1 MSRPVVIDV
10 ADVSLAYKLYKKP
23 SDLLVESLFGSVRHD
38 TFWALRNINLQVF
51 EGQRLGLVGPNGA
64 GKSTLLQI
72 IAGNIAPISGKA
84 TVRGKISSLL
94 SLSPVWNGEDNG
106 IENVK
111 FNLMVQGVKS
121 KDIPR
126 LTEEIIEFTD
136 LGAFMYQPVKTY
148 SSGMSARL
156 AFAIATAIEPEILI
170 IDEVL
175 GAGDGYFAA
184 KAARRMKEMCE
195 RGKALVFVS
204 HSTAAVRQLCNTC
217 IWLENG
223 MIQDQGPAEIVL
235 RRYEEDMLRQD
246 EETLREGNRARI
258 NALKAYAAPEEFAEE
273 DLVRLRIRAA
283 ATTSVLD
290 THYVRSL
297 SVVVGDALP
306 ADIPLELADINN
318 RDAALELF
326 SCQWG
331 RIFNK
336 GADLC
341 RLLQPRS
348 GTRKGGHILLRVPA
362 GEKPVP
368 VTLTFEAASL
378 SNNELLAV
386 DVLDVTTGSW
396 RELPVKRIRLAGKWT
411 KLVAQGAVIPPDK
424 KSASRA
430 KVAAE
435 LTFQKPVEI
444 ESVEVRSFGHQ
455 VASVD
460 EFQPF
465 SIRVTTKHNERVP
478 LTSVNLNVIRSDGT
492 YAFYQPSGIDDNN
505 IENHRG
511 RSVVEFHFD
520 PNPFG
525 AGDYELNVFAVNG
538 FDWNNIPPSEIFDKS
553 VGASKFRV
561 NMKRAIEFGLINV
574 AARVETHLEAVE
586 DDVSETAT

>member
-10 ADVSLAYKLYKKP
+10 TDVSLAYKLYKKP
-23 SDLLVESLFGSVRHD
+23 ADLLVEGLIGGVRHD

-106 IENVK
+106 IANVK
-111 FNLMVQGVKS
+111 FNLMVQGVNP

-223 MIQDQGPAEIVL
+223 MIQDQGPAELVL

-258 NALKAYAAPEEFAEE
+258 RALKAYAAPEDFAEE
-273 DLVRLRIRAA
+273 NLVRLRIRAET
-283 ATTSVLD
+283 TTSILD
-290 THYVRSL
+290 THYVRSV
-297 SVVVGDALP
+297 SVAIGDTP
-306 ADIPLELADINN
+306 SSDIPLELADINN
-318 RDAALELF
+318 GDAALELF

-331 RIFNK
+331 RVFNK

-362 GEKPVP
+362 GEAPVP
-368 VTLTFEAASL
+368 IMLAFETSSL
-378 SNNELLAV
+378 SNNENLAV
-386 DVLDVTTGSW
+386 DVLDVSTGSW
-396 RELPVKRIRLAGKWT
+396 RELPIQRIKLAGQWT
-411 KLVAQGAVIPPDK
+411 KLVATGAVIPPDK
-424 KSASRA
+424 RLASRA
-430 KVAAE
+430 KIAAE

-444 ESVEVRSFGHQ
+444 EAVEVRSFGNQ

-465 SIRVTTKHNERVP
+465 SVRVSTKHNDRVP
-478 LTSVNLNVIRSDGT
+478 LTSVNLNIIRSDGI
-492 YAFYQPSGIDDNN
+492 YAFYQPSGIDNNN
-505 IENHRG
+505 IENHLG
-511 RSVVEFHFD
+511 RSIVEFHFD

-538 FDWNNIPPSEIFDKS
+538 FDWDNIPPSEIFDKS
-553 VGASKFRV
+553 IGAAKFRV
-561 NMKRAIEFGLINV
+561 NMKRPIEFGMINV
-574 AARVETHLEAVE
+574 AARVETRLETIKKGLPE
-586 DDVSETAT
+586 SAT

>member
-10 ADVSLAYKLYKKP
+10 TDVSLAYKLYKKP
-23 SDLLVESLFGSVRHD
+23 ADLLVEGLIGGVRHD

-106 IENVK
+106 IANVK
-111 FNLMVQGVKS
+111 FNLMVQGVS
-121 KDIPR
+121 PKDIPR

-217 IWLENG
+217 VWLENG
-223 MIQDQGPAEIVL
+223 TIQDQGPAEMVL

-258 NALKAYAAPEEFAEE
+258 RALKAYAAPEDFAEE
-273 DLVRLRIRAA
+273 NQVRLRIRAET
-283 ATTSVLD
+283 TTSILD
-290 THYVRSL
+290 THYVRSM
-297 SVVVGDALP
+297 SVAIGDTP
-306 ADIPLELADINN
+306 SRDIPLELADINKG
-318 RDAALELF
+318 DAALELF

-331 RIFNK
+331 RVFNK

-362 GEKPVP
+362 GEAPVP
-368 VTLTFEAASL
+368 IALAFETSSL
-378 SNNELLAV
+378 SNNENLAV
-386 DVLDVTTGSW
+386 DVLDVSTGSW
-396 RELPVKRIRLAGKWT
+396 RELPIQRIKLAGQWT
-411 KLVAQGAVIPPDK
+411 KLVATGAVIPPDK
-424 KSASRA
+424 RLASRA
-430 KVAAE
+430 KIAAE

-444 ESVEVRSFGHQ
+444 EAVEVRSFDNQ

-465 SIRVTTKHNERVP
+465 SVRVSTKHNDRVP
-478 LTSVNLNVIRSDGT
+478 LTSVNLNIIRSDGI
-492 YAFYQPSGIDDNN
+492 YAFYQPSGIDNNN
-505 IENHRG
+505 IENHLG
-511 RSVVEFHFD
+511 RSIVEFHFD

-538 FDWNNIPPSEIFDKS
+538 FDWDNIPPSEIFDKS
-553 VGASKFRV
+553 IGAAKFRV
-561 NMKRAIEFGLINV
+561 NMKRPIEFGMINV
-574 AARVETHLEAVE
+574 AARVETRLETIKKDLPE
-586 DDVSETAT
+586 SAT

>member
-10 ADVSLAYKLYKKP
+10 TDVSLAYKLYKKP
-23 SDLLVESLFGSVRHD
+23 ADLLVEGLIGGVRHD

-72 IAGNIAPISGKA
+72 IAGNIAPVSGKA

-106 IENVK
+106 IANVK
-111 FNLMVQGVKS
+111 FNLMVQGVNP

-126 LTEEIIEFTD
+126 LTEEIIDFTD

-204 HSTAAVRQLCNTC
+204 HSTAAIRQLCNTC
-217 IWLENG
+217 VWLENG
-223 MIQDQGPAEIVL
+223 MIQDQGPAEMVL

-246 EETLREGNRARI
+246 EETLREGNKARLK
-258 NALKAYAAPEEFAEE
+258 ALTAYAAPEDFAEE
-273 DLVRLRIRAA
+273 NLVRLRIRAEG
-283 ATTSVLD
+283 TTSILD
-290 THYVRSL
+290 THYVRSVTVGINSAPL
-297 SVVVGDALP
+297 S
-306 ADIPLELADINN
+306 DIPLELADINN
-318 RDAALELF
+318 QDAALELF

-362 GEKPVP
+362 GEQTVP
-368 VTLTFEAASL
+368 LTIAFETSSL
-378 SNNELLAV
+378 SNNENLTV
-386 DVLDVTTGSW
+386 DVLDVSTGSW
-396 RELPVKRIRLAGKWT
+396 RELPIQRTKLAGQWT
-411 KLVAQGAVIPPDK
+411 KLIATGTVISPDK
-424 KSASRA
+424 KSAYRA
-430 KVAAE
+430 KIAAQ

-444 ESVEVRSFGHQ
+444 ETVNIRSFGHQ

-465 SIRVTTKHNERVP
+465 SVRVTTKHNIPVP
-478 LTSVNLNVIRSDGT
+478 LTSVNLNIIRSDGI
-492 YAFYQPSGIDDNN
+492 YVFYQPSGIDNNN
-505 IENHRG
+505 IENYVG

-538 FDWNNIPPSEIFDKS
+538 FDWDNIPPSEIFDKA
-553 VGASKFRV
+553 VGAAKFRV
-561 NMKRAIEFGLINV
+561 NMKRPIEFGLINV
-574 AARVETHLEAVE
+574 AARVETRLETV
-586 DDVSETAT
+586 DKDLPGSAT